1 MSAPNN
7 DECSVASVVT
17 DLRVEPSVDTEVA
30 AEFAVRM
37 MMTGP
42 PAKGFWAGEVVPPPP
57 EHVGGSPRVWKV
69 IQRFCSAENAIAWQK
84 SEMRKQIIQQMSD
97 TTGGGITVSD
107 STVLADALSEVSTAI
122 VTEVFPGKEEEF
134 FQWQA
139 KINAAQAK
147 HKGYR
152 GAYLQAP
159 APGIGSKWATLLRF
173 DSPAALEG
181 WFASEQRTQL
191 LAEAANLLKRWQISR
206 VPSSYPGWFPTD
218 QATGAAPA
226 KWKTFLM
233 VLLGLFPAIIIEQQL
248 VGSALDH
255 LPMPIAI
262 FLRIMGSVAATTW
275 ITMPICI
282 KAFAWWL
289 IPKENPVRTNFLG
302 VGIICLIFAIEIGLS
317 MLVAGF

>member
-152 GAYLQAP
+152 GAY
-159 APGIGSKWATLLRF
+159 
-173 DSPAALEG
+173 
-181 WFASEQRTQL
+181 RTQL